1 LDALSLEQ
9 HIEQIDHKMFVVI
22 ARNIFLH
29 ILSRTLLLEEE
40 QNEIQLLVLYYTTPS
55 ENLLVVVLPLARS
68 VQ

>member
-55 ENLLVVVLPLARS
+55 ENLLVVVLSLARS